1 MARGLKDTLF
11 RMAASAAIL
20 LSGIRV
26 AQAEVCDKA
35 YMFDYTDLIPVNGAT
50 EFLMFAAGPTGGLI
64 VFFVGLFLVTRRPGV
79 LLGLSS
85 LLAVIGLA
93 DILSS
98 RDDVAFTFM
107 IQEGCE
113 PAHSVVGPIF
123 LAVAAAI
130 AALAVIAMRRRTA
143 ARI

>member
-1 MARGLKDTLF
+1 MTFGFKDALF

-26 AQAEVCDKA
+26 AEAEVCDNA

-50 EFLMFAAGPTGGLI
+50 EFLMLAAGPTGGLI
-64 VFFVGLFLVTRRPGV
+64 VFFVALFLVTRRPVV

-107 IQEGCE
+107 VQEGCE
-113 PAHSVVGPIF
+113 PAHSFVGPVF
-123 LAVAAAI
+123 LAAAAFI
-130 AALAVIAMRRRTA
+130 AVLAVIAMRHRTA